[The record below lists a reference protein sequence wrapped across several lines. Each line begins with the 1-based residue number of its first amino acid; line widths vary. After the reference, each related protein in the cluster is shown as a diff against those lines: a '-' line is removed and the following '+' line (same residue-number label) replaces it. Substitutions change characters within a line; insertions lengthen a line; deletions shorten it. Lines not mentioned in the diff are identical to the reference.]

1 MAKSNNSSEAMVSD
15 LLAER
20 NKYQTWI
27 TRLDST
33 KDTTPA
39 AVRSK
44 VLADYQAKLE
54 GVLGRLTE
62 HGDAVRE
69 QLESRK
75 KRKEELAAE
84 EAKAKETLAEAEL
97 RHAVG
102 EYDEGDWTKVR
113 AEMNKTLVGTREE
126 LAKVVEDIERLAEVA
141 KLIAAPPPPPPPEVK
156 APEPPKAP
164 EPKPAPVAEAPPKRD
179 SGRVEFITP
188 DTKAKPP
195 ADELE
200 FLRATVGEAEA
211 AAAAAPK
218 AKERKTKTEPPAPPA
233 PPAEPMVSVRAIEV
247 PSTGPGSEAAG
258 DLPKPRGTG
267 ENRTLKC
274 PECGTMNRATEWYCE
289 RCGSELAG
297 V

>member
-1 MAKSNNSSEAMVSD
+1 MAKSTSSSDAVVTD

-54 GVLGRLTE
+54 GVIERLTQ
-62 HGDAVRE
+62 HGDAVRA
-69 QLESRK
+69 QLEQRK
-75 KRKEELAAE
+75 VRKEELMAE
-84 EAKAKETLAEAEL
+84 EARAKETLAEAEL

-113 AEMNKTLVGTREE
+113 AEMNKVLVGTREE
-126 LAKVVEDIERLAEVA
+126 LAKVIEDIERLAEVA
-141 KLIAAPPPPPPPEVK
+141 KLIAAPVP
-156 APEPPKAP
+156 APKVEAKP
-164 EPKPAPVAEAPPKRD
+164 EPKHEPARADAPKAAPGEPARRE
-179 SGRVEFITP
+179 SGRVEFVSP

-200 FLRATVGEAEA
+200 FLRSTVGETEGSSPLPKPTRIEREKKQKGEPAATA
-211 AAAAAPK
+211 AAAATEAEVLPEPK
-218 AKERKTKTEPPAPPA
+218 GTP
-233 PPAEPMVSVRAIEV
+233 EV
-247 PSTGPGSEAAG
+247 
-258 DLPKPRGTG
+258 
-267 ENRTLKC
+267 RTLKC
-274 PECGTMNRATEWYCE
+274 PECGTLNRPTEWYCE

>member
-1 MAKSNNSSEAMVSD
+1 MAKSNSSSETIVTD

-54 GVLGRLTE
+54 GVLVRLTE

-75 KRKEELAAE
+75 RRKEELVGE

-113 AEMNKTLVGTREE
+113 AEMNKVLVGTREE
-126 LAKVVEDIERLAEVA
+126 LAKVIEDIERLAEVA
-141 KLIAAPPPPPPPEVK
+141 KLIATPP
-156 APEPPKAP
+156 AP
-164 EPKPAPVAEAPPKRD
+164 EPKPEPKVEPKPEPVKAEAPKPAPEKRE
-179 SGRVEFITP
+179 SGRVEFIAP

-200 FLRATVGEAEA
+200 FLRATVGEGEEA
-211 AAAAAPK
+211 PTPTTSIKPTPKVEKKGKGEVIPASMAAPAAAP
-218 AKERKTKTEPPAPPA
+218 AVD
-233 PPAEPMVSVRAIEV
+233 PAEV
-247 PSTGPGSEAAG
+247 
-258 DLPKPRGTG
+258 LPTPKGN

-289 RCGSELAG
+289 RCGNELAG

>member
-1 MAKSNNSSEAMVSD
+1 MAKSNSSTEAVVSD

-27 TRLDST
+27 SRLEST

-44 VLADYQAKLE
+44 VQADYQAKLE
-54 GVLGRLTE
+54 AVLARLAE

-69 QLESRK
+69 QLENK
-75 KRKEELAAE
+75 KVRKEELVGE
-84 EAKAKETLAEAEL
+84 ETKAKETLAEAEL

-113 AEMNKTLVGTREE
+113 AEMNKVLVGTREE
-126 LAKVVEDIERLAEVA
+126 LAKVIEDIERLAEVA
-141 KLIAAPPPPPPPEVK
+141 KLIAAPPAPPP
-156 APEPPKAP
+156 APAP
-164 EPKPAPVAEAPPKRD
+164 EPKPEPKPEPVKAEAPKAAPAEPARRD
-179 SGRVEFITP
+179 SGRVEFVAP
-188 DTKAKPP
+188 DAKAKPP

-200 FLRATVGEAEA
+200 FLRATVGEAAEA
-211 AAAAAPK
+211 PV
-218 AKERKTKTEPPAPPA
+218 PPAPAAKPA
-233 PPAEPMVSVRAIEV
+233 KSEKKAKAEPIAAPTEPAEPVAEL
-247 PSTGPGSEAAG
+247 PS
-258 DLPKPRGTG
+258 PRSSS

-289 RCGSELAG
+289 RCGNELAG

>member
-1 MAKSNNSSEAMVSD
+1 MAKSNSSSETIVTD

-54 GVLGRLTE
+54 GVLARLTE

-75 KRKEELAAE
+75 RRKEELVGE
-84 EAKAKETLAEAEL
+84 EAKSKETLAEAEL

-113 AEMNKTLVGTREE
+113 AEMNKVLVGTREE
-126 LAKVVEDIERLAEVA
+126 LAKVIEDIERLAEVA
-141 KLIAAPPPPPPPEVK
+141 KLIATPPTPEPKVEPKPEPVK
-156 APEPPKAP
+156 AEA
-164 EPKPAPVAEAPPKRD
+164 PKPAPEKRE
-179 SGRVEFITP
+179 SGRVEFIAP

-200 FLRATVGEAEA
+200 FLRATVGEGEEAPAPTTSIKHTPKAEKKGKGEVIPASMA
-211 AAAAAPK
+211 APAAAP
-218 AKERKTKTEPPAPPA
+218 AVD
-233 PPAEPMVSVRAIEV
+233 PAEVL
-247 PSTGPGSEAAG
+247 PSPKGS
-258 DLPKPRGTG
+258 D
-267 ENRTLKC
+267 NRTLKC

-289 RCGSELAG
+289 RCGNELAG

>member
-1 MAKSNNSSEAMVSD
+1 MAKSNSSSEAVVTD

-44 VLADYQAKLE
+44 VLSDYQAKLE
-54 GVLGRLTE
+54 GVIARLLE
-62 HGDAVRE
+62 HGDAVRS
-69 QLESRK
+69 QLEQRK
-75 KRKEELAAE
+75 VRKEELSGE
-84 EAKAKETLAEAEL
+84 ELKAKETLAEAEL

-102 EYDEGDWTKVR
+102 EYDEGDFTKVR
-113 AEMNKTLVGTREE
+113 ADMNRVLVATREE
-126 LAKVVEDIERLAEVA
+126 LAKVIEDIERLAEVS
-141 KLIAAPPPPPPPEVK
+141 KLIAAPP
-156 APEPPKAP
+156 AP
-164 EPKPAPVAEAPPKRD
+164 EPKPEPVKAEAPKAAPAPAPAEPSRRD

-195 ADELE
+195 ADELK
-200 FLRATVGEAEA
+200 FLRSTVGEAEA
-211 AAAAAPK
+211 AAA
-218 AKERKTKTEPPAPPA
+218 PAPTVRQAKVEKKGKGEMLPA
-233 PPAEPMVSVRAIEV
+233 SMTAPVA
-247 PSTGPGSEAAG
+247 EAAEAAEE
-258 DLPKPRGTG
+258 LPTPKGN

-274 PECGTMNRATEWYCE
+274 PECGTMNRATKWYCE
-289 RCGSELAG
+289 RCGNELAG

>member
-1 MAKSNNSSEAMVSD
+1 MAKNSSSETIVTD

-54 GVLGRLTE
+54 GVLARLTE

-75 KRKEELAAE
+75 RRKEELVGE
-84 EAKAKETLAEAEL
+84 EAKSKETLAEAEL

-113 AEMNKTLVGTREE
+113 AEMNKVLVGTREE
-126 LAKVVEDIERLAEVA
+126 LAKVIEDIERLAEVA
-141 KLIAAPPPPPPPEVK
+141 KLIAAPP
-156 APEPPKAP
+156 AP
-164 EPKPAPVAEAPPKRD
+164 EPKPEPKVEPKPEPVKAEAPKPAPEKRE
-179 SGRVEFITP
+179 SGRVEFIAP

-200 FLRATVGEAEA
+200 FLRATVGEGEEA
-211 AAAAAPK
+211 PAPTTSIKHPPKVEKKGKGEVMPASMAAPAAAP
-218 AKERKTKTEPPAPPA
+218 AVE
-233 PPAEPMVSVRAIEV
+233 PAEV
-247 PSTGPGSEAAG
+247 
-258 DLPKPRGTG
+258 LPTPKGN

-289 RCGSELAG
+289 RCGNELAG

>member
-1 MAKSNNSSEAMVSD
+1 MAKSTSSSETVVTD

-54 GVLGRLTE
+54 GVLLRLTE

-69 QLESRK
+69 QLEARK
-75 KRKEELAAE
+75 LRKEELTAE
-84 EAKAKETLAEAEL
+84 EARAKETLAEAEL

-113 AEMNKTLVGTREE
+113 AEMNKVLVGTREE
-126 LAKVVEDIERLAEVA
+126 LAKVIEDIERLAEVA
-141 KLIAAPPPPPPPEVK
+141 KLIATPAAPEPKPEPK
-156 APEPPKAP
+156 AAPKPEPPKA
-164 EPKPAPVAEAPPKRD
+164 EAPKAAEPPRRD
-179 SGRVEFITP
+179 SGRVEFVAP
-188 DTKAKPP
+188 DAKAKPP

-200 FLRATVGEAEA
+200 FLRATVGEAEEA
-211 AAAAAPK
+211 
-218 AKERKTKTEPPAPPA
+218 PAPTSSIKHVKPEKKGKGEVIPA
-233 PPAEPMVSVRAIEV
+233 SMATPAADPEEV
-247 PSTGPGSEAAG
+247 LPS
-258 DLPKPRGTG
+258 PKGN

-289 RCGSELAG
+289 RCGNELAG

>member
-1 MAKSNNSSEAMVSD
+1 MAKSNNSSDAMVSD

-54 GVLGRLTE
+54 DVLARLTQ

-141 KLIAAPPPPPPPEVK
+141 KLIAAPPPPPPPEPK
-156 APEPPKAP
+156 APEPPAPAPKA
-164 EPKPAPVAEAPPKRD
+164 APVAEAPPKRD

-211 AAAAAPK
+211 AAPPAPK
-218 AKERKTKTEPPAPPA
+218 PKERKAKPETPAAASPPG
-233 PPAEPMVSVRAIEV
+233 EPMVSVRAIEV
-247 PSTGPGSEAAG
+247 PTAGAGSEADG

>member
-1 MAKSNNSSEAMVSD
+1 MAKSNNSSDAVVTD

-20 NKYQTWI
+20 SKYQTWI

-39 AVRSK
+39 AVRGK

-54 GVLGRLTE
+54 GVIERLTQ
-62 HGDAVRE
+62 HGDAVRD
-69 QLESRK
+69 QLEQRK
-75 KRKEELAAE
+75 VRKEELMME
-84 EAKAKETLAEAEL
+84 ETKAKETLAEAEL

-113 AEMNKTLVGTREE
+113 AEMNKVLVGTREE
-126 LAKVVEDIERLAEVA
+126 LAKVIEDIERLAEVA
-141 KLIAAPPPPPPPEVK
+141 KLIAAPPPP
-156 APEPPKAP
+156 EPKP
-164 EPKPAPVAEAPPKRD
+164 EPKPVLKAEPVKAEAPKAAPAPEKRE
-179 SGRVEFITP
+179 SGRVEFIAP

-200 FLRATVGEAEA
+200 FLRATVGETETASELPRTTRIERDKKPKGGATPAAPAPAATA
-211 AAAAAPK
+211 AAEPLPEPK
-218 AKERKTKTEPPAPPA
+218 GTP
-233 PPAEPMVSVRAIEV
+233 EV
-247 PSTGPGSEAAG
+247 
-258 DLPKPRGTG
+258 
-267 ENRTLKC
+267 RTLKC
-274 PECGTMNRATEWYCE
+274 PECGTMNRPTEWYCE

>member
-1 MAKSNNSSEAMVSD
+1 MAKSNSSSDAIVTD

-39 AVRSK
+39 AVRGK

-54 GVLGRLTE
+54 GVIERLTQ

-69 QLESRK
+69 QLEQRK
-75 KRKEELAAE
+75 VRKEELIAD
-84 EAKAKETLAEAEL
+84 EAKSKETLAEAEL

-113 AEMNKTLVGTREE
+113 AEMNKVLVGTREE
-126 LAKVVEDIERLAEVA
+126 LAKVIEDIERLAEVA
-141 KLIAAPPPPPPPEVK
+141 KLIATPPPPE
-156 APEPPKAP
+156 PKP
-164 EPKPAPVAEAPPKRD
+164 EPKPEPAKAEAPKAAPAEPGAPSRRE
-179 SGRVEFITP
+179 SGRVEFISP

-211 AAAAAPK
+211 PPSALPKTTRIERDKKPKGEPAAAAA
-218 AKERKTKTEPPAPPA
+218 ATAAPA
-233 PPAEPMVSVRAIEV
+233 AEPEV
-247 PSTGPGSEAAG
+247 
-258 DLPKPRGTG
+258 LPEPKGTP
-267 ENRTLKC
+267 EVRTLKC
-274 PECGTMNRATEWYCE
+274 PECGTMNRPTEWYCE

>member
-1 MAKSNNSSEAMVSD
+1 MAKSNSSSETVVTD

-54 GVLGRLTE
+54 GVLERLTE

-69 QLESRK
+69 QLEQRK
-75 KRKEELAAE
+75 RRKEELVAE
-84 EAKAKETLAEAEL
+84 EAKSKETLAEAEL

-113 AEMNKTLVGTREE
+113 AEMNKVLVGTREE
-126 LAKVVEDIERLAEVA
+126 LAKVIEDIERLAEVA
-141 KLIAAPPPPPPPEVK
+141 KLIAAPP
-156 APEPPKAP
+156 AP
-164 EPKPAPVAEAPPKRD
+164 EPKPEPKVEPKPEPVKAEAPKAAPAEPARRD

-188 DTKAKPP
+188 DTKAK
-195 ADELE
+195 
-200 FLRATVGEAEA
+200 
-211 AAAAAPK
+211 
-218 AKERKTKTEPPAPPA
+218 
-233 PPAEPMVSVRAIEV
+233 
-247 PSTGPGSEAAG
+247 
-258 DLPKPRGTG
+258 
-267 ENRTLKC
+267 
-274 PECGTMNRATEWYCE
+274 
-289 RCGSELAG
+289 
-297 V
+297 